1 MTGLNDT
8 LNVTREPP
16 KPRTFSKAYWDATR
30 EKRLL
35 LQFDKRSGKY
45 QFFPR
50 ATSIYNG
57 HRDLEWREVSGKG
70 QIFSFPIADRARPPF
85 QGHEPFAIGLVTLDE
100 GVNVMANIVRCTR
113 DQLKIGLRVKPFWT
127 PLANGT
133 HLLMFE
139 PAWIEEGEFHESG
152 EPIRPRRRGRKIDAA
167 AFGGDRGHVE
177 QARHRRPLHPRQSHA
192 QQFRRRYSPRRPQR
206 RHHRGT
212 DGAGERRRIARGRRP
227 RDLHFAGCR
236 RA

>member
-1 MTGLNDT
+1 MTELNDT

-16 KPRTFSKAYWDATR
+16 KPRTFSKTYWDATR

-35 LQFDKRSGKY
+35 VQFDKRSGKY

-70 QIFSFPIADRARPPF
+70 QIFSYTIAERARPPF

-113 DQLKIGLRVKPFWT
+113 DRLKIGLRVKPFWT

-139 PAWIEEGEFHESG
+139 PE
-152 EPIRPRRRGRKIDAA
+152 
-167 AFGGDRGHVE
+167 
-177 QARHRRPLHPRQSHA
+177 
-192 QQFRRRYSPRRPQR
+192 
-206 RHHRGT
+206 
-212 DGAGERRRIARGRRP
+212 
-227 RDLHFAGCR
+227 
-236 RA
+236 

>member
-1 MTGLNDT
+1 MTELNDT

-35 LQFDKRSGKY
+35 VQFDRRSGKY

-57 HRDLEWREVSGKG
+57 HRDLEWREVSGMG
-70 QIFSFPIADRARPPF
+70 QIFSYTIAERARPPF

-113 DQLKIGLRVKPFWT
+113 DRLKIGLRVKPFWT

-139 PAWIEEGEFHESG
+139 PE
-152 EPIRPRRRGRKIDAA
+152 
-167 AFGGDRGHVE
+167 
-177 QARHRRPLHPRQSHA
+177 
-192 QQFRRRYSPRRPQR
+192 
-206 RHHRGT
+206 
-212 DGAGERRRIARGRRP
+212 
-227 RDLHFAGCR
+227 
-236 RA
+236 

>member
-1 MTGLNDT
+1 MTELNDT

-35 LQFDKRSGKY
+35 VQFDGRSGKY

-70 QIFSFPIADRARPPF
+70 QIFSYTIAERARPPF

-113 DQLKIGLRVKPFWT
+113 DRLQIGLRVKPFWT

-139 PAWIEEGEFHESG
+139 PE
-152 EPIRPRRRGRKIDAA
+152 
-167 AFGGDRGHVE
+167 
-177 QARHRRPLHPRQSHA
+177 
-192 QQFRRRYSPRRPQR
+192 
-206 RHHRGT
+206 
-212 DGAGERRRIARGRRP
+212 
-227 RDLHFAGCR
+227 
-236 RA
+236 

>member
-1 MTGLNDT
+1 MTELNDT

-35 LQFDKRSGKY
+35 VQFDRRSGKY

-70 QIFSFPIADRARPPF
+70 QIFSYTIAERARPPF

-100 GVNVMANIVRCTR
+100 GVNVMANIVHCTR
-113 DQLKIGLRVKPFWT
+113 DRLKIGLRVKPFWT

-139 PAWIEEGEFHESG
+139 PE
-152 EPIRPRRRGRKIDAA
+152 
-167 AFGGDRGHVE
+167 
-177 QARHRRPLHPRQSHA
+177 
-192 QQFRRRYSPRRPQR
+192 
-206 RHHRGT
+206 
-212 DGAGERRRIARGRRP
+212 
-227 RDLHFAGCR
+227 
-236 RA
+236 

>member
-1 MTGLNDT
+1 MSELNDT

-35 LQFDKRSGKY
+35 VQFDRRSGKY

-70 QIFSFPIADRARPPF
+70 QIFSYTIADRARPPF

-100 GVNVMANIVRCTR
+100 GVNVMANIVHCTR
-113 DQLKIGLRVKPFWT
+113 KDLKIGLRVKPFWT

-139 PAWIEEGEFHESG
+139 PE
-152 EPIRPRRRGRKIDAA
+152 
-167 AFGGDRGHVE
+167 
-177 QARHRRPLHPRQSHA
+177 
-192 QQFRRRYSPRRPQR
+192 
-206 RHHRGT
+206 
-212 DGAGERRRIARGRRP
+212 
-227 RDLHFAGCR
+227 
-236 RA
+236 

>member
-1 MTGLNDT
+1 ML
-8 LNVTREPP
+8 V
-16 KPRTFSKAYWDATR
+16 
-30 EKRLL
+30 
-35 LQFDKRSGKY
+35 QFDRRSGKY

-70 QIFSFPIADRARPPF
+70 QIFSYTIADRARPPF

-113 DQLKIGLRVKPFWT
+113 DRLKIGLRVKPFWT

-139 PAWIEEGEFHESG
+139 PE
-152 EPIRPRRRGRKIDAA
+152 
-167 AFGGDRGHVE
+167 
-177 QARHRRPLHPRQSHA
+177 
-192 QQFRRRYSPRRPQR
+192 
-206 RHHRGT
+206 
-212 DGAGERRRIARGRRP
+212 
-227 RDLHFAGCR
+227 
-236 RA
+236 